1 MQQAADRAVAFATS
15 APADDFVVF
24 SRICDRWSLT
34 TDQQMVLLG
43 SPSRS
48 TFFKWR
54 KEGGSLSQ
62 DTKERISL
70 VVTIFKALEILFTD
84 PERSDSWVKRP
95 NAYFD
100 GKPALE
106 VMLRGAMRDLYEVR
120 AYVDAQRGG

>member
-1 MQQAADRAVAFATS
+1 MPQAADRVVASATS
-15 APADDFVVF
+15 APADEFLVF
-24 SRICDRWSLT
+24 SRICDSWKLT
-34 TDQQMVLLG
+34 ADQQMVLLG

-62 DTKERISL
+62 DTRERISHI
-70 VVTIFKALEILFTD
+70 VSIYKALEILFTD
-84 PERSDSWVKRP
+84 PERSDGWMREP

-100 GKPALE
+100 GRSALD
-106 VMLRGAMRDLYEVR
+106 VMLAGAMRDIYEVR